1 MSRPAELFAVGAIL
15 LLAAG
20 LISRL
25 AHAPNQGFV
34 TVHARGSAYGF
45 SIETVRLF
53 MAAFFA
59 VFAAIYSFW
68 VIPMSQTAAASH
80 FWLTAAGTVLFW
92 TFFLA
97 FSRAG
102 GSGEAVVAK
111 GVTTAYLLGWVLLL
125 AGQVMFVTN
134 LVATLL
140 RGHRA

>member
-25 AHAPNQGFV
+25 VQSPTQFSI
-34 TVHARGSAYGF
+34 TIPARGSAYGF
-45 SIETVRLF
+45 SAL
-53 MAAFFA
+53 FA
-59 VFAAIYSFW
+59 VFAALYSFW
-68 VIPMSQTAAASH
+68 LIPMNHAAAVWH

-97 FSRAG
+97 FSRVV
-102 GSGEAVVAK
+102 GSGKTVVAK
-111 GVTTAYLLGWVLLL
+111 GVLTAYLLGWMLLL
-125 AGQVMFVTN
+125 GGQVVFVTN
-134 LVATLL
+134 LVATFL

>member
-25 AHAPNQGFV
+25 AQSPTQFSITIPAHGN
-34 TVHARGSAYGF
+34 AYGF
-45 SIETVRLF
+45 SIEAVCLF
-53 MAAFFA
+53 LAALSA
-59 VFAAIYSFW
+59 VFAALYSFW
-68 VIPMSQTAAASH
+68 LIPMNHAAAVWH

-97 FSRAG
+97 FSRVV
-102 GSGEAVVAK
+102 GSGKTVVAK
-111 GVTTAYLLGWVLLL
+111 GVLTAYLLGWMLLL
-125 AGQVMFVTN
+125 GGQVVFVTN
-134 LVATLL
+134 LVATFL